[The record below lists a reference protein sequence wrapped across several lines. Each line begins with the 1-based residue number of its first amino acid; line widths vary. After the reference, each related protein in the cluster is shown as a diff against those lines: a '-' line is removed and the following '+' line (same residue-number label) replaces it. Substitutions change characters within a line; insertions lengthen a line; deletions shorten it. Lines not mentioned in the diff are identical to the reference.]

1 MPEHQK
7 VYCMCEA
14 WIARGE
20 AVFDGYISEESQST
34 AADPVPTCLTPT

>member
-20 AVFDGYISEESQST
+20 AVFDVLMDTFQKNLNQLLPILYLH
-34 AADPVPTCLTPT
+34 V